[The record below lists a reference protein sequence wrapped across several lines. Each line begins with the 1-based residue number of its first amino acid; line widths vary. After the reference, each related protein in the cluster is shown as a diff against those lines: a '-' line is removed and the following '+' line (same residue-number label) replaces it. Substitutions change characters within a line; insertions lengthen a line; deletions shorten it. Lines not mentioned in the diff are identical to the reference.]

1 MSTAQ
6 EACLFDRLGG
16 SAAITDIVGYLYD
29 RMVVHPHIW
38 YYWKGRSPED
48 RSAECRRFVEV
59 VAAALKTRTGGGP
72 EALQSHEAKVAH
84 AGLGIGLVEWRIFVE
99 LAAESVDR
107 FVLDDREKEELFSLL
122 TTSKATLTGVKPA
135 SSPLAGFAGYL
146 HGLTKREREV
156 LRLVALGRKNPEIAA
171 ELFISVN
178 TVTRHVTNI
187 FVKTSTKNRVEAAVY
202 AARMRLV

>member
-1 MSTAQ
+1 MVS
-6 EACLFDRLGG
+6 D
-16 SAAITDIVGYLYD
+16 LYD

-38 YYWKGRSPED
+38 YYWKGRSPEN
-48 RSAECRRFVEV
+48 RSSEHQRFVELV
-59 VAAALKTRTGGGP
+59 SASAGGP
-72 EALQSHEAKVAH
+72 AVPQGHGSNGPY
-84 AGLGIGLVEWRIFVE
+84 AGLGIGMVEWRIFVD

-107 FVLDDREKEELFSLL
+107 YGLGDREKEDLFCLL
-122 TTSKATLTGVKPA
+122 TTSKAALAGVKPA

-146 HGLTKREREV
+146 PGLTEREREV

-187 FVKTSTKNRVEAAVY
+187 FVKTSTRNRVEAAVY

>member
-6 EACLFDRLGG
+6 EACLFYRLGG
-16 SAAITDIVGYLYD
+16 SDAITDIVGYLYD

-38 YYWKGRSPED
+38 YYWKGRSPEY
-48 RSAECRRFVEV
+48 RSAECQRFVEV
-59 VAAALKTRTGGGP
+59 VSATAGEPK
-72 EALQSHEAKVAH
+72 ALQAHEANGAY

-122 TTSKATLTGVKPA
+122 TTSKATLAGVKPA

>member
-6 EACLFDRLGG
+6 EARLFDRLGG
-16 SAAITDIVGYLYD
+16 SAAIADMVGDLYD
-29 RMVVHPHIW
+29 RMVVHQHIW
-38 YYWKGRSPED
+38 YYWKGRSAED
-48 RSAECRRFVEV
+48 RSAERQRFTEV
-59 VAAALKTRTGGGP
+59 LSASAGGL
-72 EALQSHEAKVAH
+72 EAPQGHKGNSAY

-99 LAAESVDR
+99 LAAESADR
-107 FVLDDREKEELFSLL
+107 YGLDDREKEELFSLL

-146 HGLTKREREV
+146 HGLTEREREV

-187 FVKTSTKNRVEAAVY
+187 FVKTSTRNRVEAAVY

>member
-6 EACLFDRLGG
+6 EAGLFDPLGG
-16 SAAITDIVGYLYD
+16 SATIPDMVSHLYY

-38 YYWKGRSPED
+38 YYWKGHSPEE
-48 RSAECRRFVEV
+48 RSAECQRFVELV
-59 VAAALKTRTGGGP
+59 SASLKSRTGGGP
-72 EALQSHEAKVAH
+72 VGPQGHREKVAYP
-84 AGLGIGLVEWRIFVE
+84 GPGIGLVEWRIFVE
-99 LAAESVDR
+99 LAAESAER
-107 FVLDDREKEELFSLL
+107 FGSDDGEKEELFSLL
-122 TTSKATLTGVKPA
+122 IASKATLTGGEA
-135 SSPLAGFAGYL
+135 ATSPLGGFAGYL
-146 HGLTKREREV
+146 DGLTEREREV
-156 LRLVALGRKNPEIAA
+156 LRLVALGRNNPEIAA

>member
-6 EACLFDRLGG
+6 EACLFYRLGG
-16 SAAITDIVGYLYD
+16 SDAITDIVGYLYD

-48 RSAECRRFVEV
+48 RSAECQRFVEV
-59 VAAALKTRTGGGP
+59 VSAAAGEPK
-72 EALQSHEAKVAH
+72 ALQAHEAKVAY

-122 TTSKATLTGVKPA
+122 TTSKATLAGVKPA
-135 SSPLAGFAGYL
+135 SSSLAGFAGYL

-156 LRLVALGRKNPEIAA
+156 LRLIALGRKNPEIAA

>member
-6 EACLFDRLGG
+6 EACLFYLLGG
-16 SAAITDIVGYLYD
+16 SDAIIDIVGDLYD

-48 RSAECRRFVEV
+48 RSAECQRFVEV
-59 VAAALKTRTGGGP
+59 VSASAGGP
-72 EALQSHEAKVAH
+72 KALQAHETNGAH
-84 AGLGIGLVEWRIFVE
+84 AGLGVGLVEWRIFVE

-107 FVLDDREKEELFSLL
+107 FVLDDGEKEELFSLL